1 MILRRG
7 PWLVWVGIA
16 LTVSC
21 SDGTPLGPPLPPEVA
36 TLAVV
41 PGRAFV
47 SLGGTTQLTI
57 DARDD
62 TGRPVPIDPAQ
73 VTWASRAPSAATV
86 SANGLVTGAGIGEVT
101 IEASLFG
108 RTLPVRVTVLPP
120 VPALTGWSTES
131 GAVSNASL
139 LGVWAGQGITVA
151 VGSDGTI
158 LHGTAGTWERVP
170 SPTSVIL
177 TGVWGAADDDIWA
190 VGDSGTVLHFDGLA
204 WSSVS
209 VPSPNTLLGVWGLGP
224 DRVWATGVDVILA
237 WNGVTWQSMPLPP
250 GANEL
255 WGIWGTDP
263 SNLHAVGQ
271 SGRLLHFDGV
281 VWTVMPSPTSLGLF
295 GVHGIQAGEVWAVGV
310 NGTLLRFDAATWT
323 LSPSPTPTNLFA
335 VTSDGPGRLAA
346 VGNRGVVLRF
356 TGLTWTLVPQDAT
369 ADNLRAAD
377 TDASGNLV
385 VAGWSAA
392 IARRRTGGTWETE
405 LQGNDLFTATVNG
418 AGQWHAAG
426 VAGTVLRQDA
436 GGDGWTRLPT
446 PTTEA
451 IFGLA
456 AGPGNELI
464 AVGDSSTLLRFDG
477 AVWSPIPSTTPVPTL
492 WRSVWIDPGGAAV
505 IVGEGG
511 RIMQRRNGRWETV
524 PSPTTRFLRH
534 VFGLG
539 PDRIWAVGDD
549 GIILRYEGTRWTPM
563 NSPVTTRLRGI
574 WGTADDDLF
583 AVGEEGVILRFDG
596 IRWFAMPSPVELELR
611 AVTGTGPTDGV
622 AVGEEGVILRFDGG
636 SWMVSARTIDGFLLG
651 AVSDGQEVRAVGQGL
666 AVLRGDRST
675 AGGGTLRMRL
685 GNRPRGGVRY
695 SPR

>member
-1 MILRRG
+1 MMRRRY
-7 PWLVWVGIA
+7 PWMAAVAVA
-16 LTVSC
+16 LTIAC
-21 SDGTPLGPPLPPEVA
+21 GEGTPLAPPLPPEVA
-36 TLAVV
+36 NLAVV

-47 SLGGTTQLTI
+47 PLGGTTRLTI
-57 DARDD
+57 DARDEA
-62 TGRPVPIDPAQ
+62 GRPVPIDPEQ
-73 VTWASRAPSAATV
+73 VSWSSRSPAVVTV
-86 SANGLVTGAGIGEVT
+86 SANGLVTGAGIGEAT
-101 IEASLFG
+101 LEASLFG
-108 RTLPVRVTVLPP
+108 RILPARVTVLPP

-139 LGVWAGQGITVA
+139 LGVWAGENLAVA

-158 LHGTAGTWERVP
+158 LHGSAGAWETVP

-177 TGVWGAADDDIWA
+177 TGVWGAADDDVWA
-190 VGDSGTVLHFDGLA
+190 VGDSGTVLHFDGRE
-204 WSSVS
+204 WSTVP
-209 VPSPNTLLGVWGLGP
+209 VPSPNTLLGIWGLGP

-237 WNGVTWQSMPLPP
+237 WDGVAWQPMPLPP
-250 GANEL
+250 GPHEI

-271 SGRLLHFDGV
+271 NGRLLHFDGI

-295 GVHGIQAGEVWAVGV
+295 GVHGIHAGEIWAAGV
-310 NGTLLRFDAATWT
+310 NGTLLRFDGSDWT
-323 LSPSPTPTNLFA
+323 VQPSPTPGNLFA
-335 VTSDGPGRLAA
+335 VTGDGPGRLAA

-356 TGLTWTLVPQDAT
+356 TGTTWTLVPQDAT

-377 TDASGNLV
+377 SDASGNLV

-392 IARRRTGGTWETE
+392 IARRRGGSVWESE
-405 LQGNDLFTATVNG
+405 VRGNDLFSATVSG
-418 AGQWHAAG
+418 SGEWFAAG
-426 VAGTVLRQDA
+426 VAGMVLKRDVS
-436 GGDGWTRLPT
+436 GGGWTRLPA

-477 AVWSPIPSTTPVPTL
+477 AVWSPIPPVTSIPTL
-492 WRSVWIDPGGAAV
+492 WRSVWVDPGGDAV

-511 RIMQRRNGRWETV
+511 RIMQRRNGTWETV

-549 GIILRYEGTRWTPM
+549 GIILRYDGTAWASMT
-563 NSPVTTRLRGI
+563 SPVATRLRGI

-596 IRWFAMPSPVELELR
+596 TRWFAMPSPVELELR
-611 AVTGTGPTDGV
+611 AVTGTGPTDVV

-636 SWMVSARTIDGFLLG
+636 SWVVSARTIDGFLLG
-651 AVSDGQEVRAVGQGL
+651 ALSDGQEVRAVGQGL
-666 AVLRGDRST
+666 AVLRGDRGG
-675 AGGGTLRMRL
+675 AGGSRE
-685 GNRPRGGVRY
+685 
-695 SPR
+695 